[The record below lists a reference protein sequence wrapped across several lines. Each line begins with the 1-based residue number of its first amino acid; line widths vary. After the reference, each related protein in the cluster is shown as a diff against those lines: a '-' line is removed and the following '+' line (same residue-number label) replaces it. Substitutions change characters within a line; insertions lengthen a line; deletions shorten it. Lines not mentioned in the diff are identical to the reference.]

1 MGSTDRFAILM
12 ASDERLIAVDEA
24 AFVLAS
30 HFHEDVIVDERL
42 AELDRLA
49 SGCGPSLEA
58 VLDHVFTDLGF
69 LGNTC
74 GYYDQN
80 NSFLDAVIDRRLGIP
95 ITLSI
100 VLMSVGRRVGREMAG
115 IGMPGHFL
123 TLDRE
128 SGIYV
133 DAFDGGQKLDAF
145 GCEQL
150 FTQLHGPGVPW
161 HPSMLSPIG
170 PRGII
175 RRMLNNL
182 AQVATNENDHRSRII
197 ATRLR
202 SLLPD
207 ASIWERAELARAY
220 EASGDFDRASCVLE
234 AVAAEAPPDEA
245 KGFQFA
251 AAQLRALLN

>member
-1 MGSTDRFAILM
+1 M
-12 ASDERLIAVDEA
+12 ASDERLIAVEEA
-24 AFVLAS
+24 ALVLAS
-30 HFHEDVIVDERL
+30 HFHEGVNVDERI

-49 SGCGPSLEA
+49 VGCGPSLED

-69 LGNTC
+69 LGNSC

-80 NSFLDAVIDRRLGIP
+80 NSCLDAVIDRRLGIP

-100 VLMSVGRRVGREMAG
+100 VLMSVGRRVGRQMSG

-123 TLDRE
+123 TFDVE
-128 SGIYV
+128 SGTYI
-133 DAFDGGQKLDAF
+133 DSFDGGQRLDEF
-145 GCEQL
+145 GCQQL
-150 FTQLHGPGVPW
+150 FTQLHGADVPW

-182 AQVATNENDHRSRII
+182 AQVAMNENDHRSRII

-207 ASIWERAELARAY
+207 ASTWERAELARAY
-220 EASGDFDRASCVLE
+220 EASGDFERASSVLE

-245 KGFQFA
+245 KGFRFA
-251 AAQLRALLN
+251 AVELRALLN

>member
-1 MGSTDRFAILM
+1 M
-12 ASDERLIAVDEA
+12 ASDERFIAVDEA

-30 HFHEDVIVDERL
+30 HFHEGVAVDDRL

-49 SGCGPSLEA
+49 AGCGPSLEA
-58 VLDHVFTDLGF
+58 LLDHVFTDLGF
-69 LGNTC
+69 LGNSC

-80 NSFLDAVIDRRLGIP
+80 NSCLDAVIDRRLGIP

-100 VLMSVGRRVGREMAG
+100 VLMSVGRRVGRQMSG

-123 TLDRE
+123 TFDVE
-128 SGIYV
+128 SGVYI
-133 DAFDGGQKLDAF
+133 DAFDGGQILDEFA
-145 GCEQL
+145 CKQL
-150 FTQLHGPGVPW
+150 FTQLHGPDVPW

-182 AQVATNENDHRSRII
+182 AQVAMNENDHRSRII

-245 KGFQFA
+245 KGFRFA
-251 AAQLRALLN
+251 AAELRALLN

>member
-1 MGSTDRFAILM
+1 M
-12 ASDERLIAVDEA
+12 ASDERLIAVEEA

-30 HFHEDVIVDERL
+30 HFHEGVNVDERI

-49 SGCGPSLEA
+49 VGCGPSLEE
-58 VLDHVFTDLGF
+58 VLSHVFADLGF
-69 LGNTC
+69 LGNSC

-80 NSFLDAVIDRRLGIP
+80 NSCLDTVIDRRLGIP

-100 VLMSVGRRVGREMAG
+100 VLMSVGRRVGRQMSG

-123 TLDRE
+123 TFDVE
-128 SGIYV
+128 SGTYI
-133 DAFDGGQKLDAF
+133 DAFDGGQRLDEF
-145 GCEQL
+145 GCQQL
-150 FTQLHGPGVPW
+150 FTQLHGAGVPW

-182 AQVATNENDHRSRII
+182 AQVAMNESDHRSRII

-220 EASGDFDRASCVLE
+220 EASGDFERASCVLE

-245 KGFQFA
+245 KGFRFA
-251 AAQLRALLN
+251 AAELRALLN